1 MMETLSFRPRSLKAY
16 NLKAYQLSLT
26 SIHEQHDT
34 YTDNDNDDKYTVAST
49 GSTAFTL
56 GSNYTTGTD
65 NFIPVSRLSKH
76 SFKLRTTSSFPSILN
91 LYQHPI
97 LEEGGDKNDL
107 IVKRHGGRRRHM
119 QQSKRGTE
127 KGKVDWDQVIESR
140 TKQEQRAIRI
150 EAVARDQ
157 MEKYEKYIKNLKAK
171 VEIQRE
177 ARKKQYED
185 LTERLRQK
193 EEEDKKRRYLVLKR
207 PKMEYVHDRKYLKKL
222 PKSKFTK
229 MVLLSDDLQK
239 KGVLHTRTDVD
250 RFWNDFGKSGME
262 TDIFATKDPLKEVQE
277 SNEWIGRRLPGPP
290 PPRKDTYGNKGY
302 PLPPLISKKKK
313 KKQKPME
320 ESTGQGGTMNAPSI
334 HIEGDAEDTE
344 N

>member
-1 MMETLSFRPRSLKAY
+1 MMDTMSIVVDDETRG
-16 NLKAYQLSLT
+16 
-26 SIHEQHDT
+26 SIHEQHDV
-34 YTDNDNDDKYTVAST
+34 YPDNDNDDKYTVAST
-49 GSTAFTL
+49 TSTAFTL

-65 NFIPVSRLSKH
+65 NYIPVSRLSKH

-97 LEEGGDKNDL
+97 LEEGSDKHDA
-107 IVKRHGGRRRHM
+107 IIKRKGGRRHEE
-119 QQSKRGTE
+119 KRKKGTE

-140 TKQEQRAIRI
+140 AKQEQRAIRI

-171 VEIQRE
+171 VEVQRE
-177 ARKKQYED
+177 ARRKQYEE

-207 PKMEYVHDRKYLKKL
+207 PKMEYVHDKKYLKKL

-239 KGVLHTRTDVD
+239 KGVLSNRADVD
-250 RFWNDFGKSGME
+250 RFWKDYGKSGLE
-262 TDIFATKDPLKEVQE
+262 TDIFAAKDPLKEVQE
-277 SNEWIGRRLPGPP
+277 SNEWIGRRLTGPP
-290 PPRKDTYGNKGY
+290 PPRKDTHGNRGY
-302 PLPPLISKKKK
+302 PLPPVNIKKKK
-313 KKQKPME
+313 KRRPQIE
-320 ESTGQGGTMNAPSI
+320 DSTAYEGTLKAPSI
-334 HIEGDAEDTE
+334 HIEGDADESE
-344 N
+344 K